1 MVGIDPLGQT
11 LKYISGN
18 VFRGRILV
26 LKERKVIQVMM
37 IQFGENIPGELL
49 EFTEV
54 QQDPARIQTIPAHHH
69 FHLPVMPM
77 EILTLSPK
85 IAQIVCGGEFAY
97 DFDLVDRLIQRQVLH
112 LVFNGRLCFLVDLSA
127 FLAAA
132 IGTNHANA
140 VAVAAKDSILPVT
153 VPDFF
158 IFSRFGMVR
167 RCVQPLP
174 AMTAVWT

>member
-1 MVGIDPLGQT
+1 MVGVDPLAQT
-11 LKYISGN
+11 LKYISRN

-26 LKERKVIQVMM
+26 LKERKVIEVMM
-37 IQFGENIPGELL
+37 IQFGENIPGALL
-49 EFTEV
+49 EFTKV
-54 QQDPARIQTIPAHHH
+54 QQDPARIQTIPSHHH
-69 FHLPVMPM
+69 LYFPVMPM

-97 DFDLVDRLIQRQVLH
+97 DFNLVDRLIQRRVLH
-112 LVFNGRLCFLVDLSA
+112 LVLNGPLCFLVDLSA

-132 IGTNHANA
+132 IRTNHADA
-140 VAVAAKDSILPVT
+140 ITVAAKDSILPVT

-167 RCVQPLP
+167 
-174 AMTAVWT
+174 

>member
-1 MVGIDPLGQT
+1 MVGVDPLGQT
-11 LKYISGN
+11 LKYISCN

-37 IQFGENIPGELL
+37 VQFGENIPGELF

-54 QQDPARIQTIPAHHH
+54 QKDPARIETMPAHYH

-77 EILTLSPK
+77 KILTLSPE
-85 IAQIVCGGEFAY
+85 IAQIVCGGEIAY
-97 DFDLVDRLIQRQVLH
+97 NFDLVDRLIQRRVLH
-112 LVFNGRLCFLVDLSA
+112 LVLNGRLCFLVGFSA

-132 IGTNHANA
+132 IRTDHTDAI
-140 VAVAAKDSILPVT
+140 AVAAKDSILPIT
-153 VPDFF
+153 VPDPF

-167 RCVQPLP
+167 RCFQPLSTI
-174 AMTAVWT
+174 TAVRT